1 MGSQVSVSIENLVME
16 NVEVK
21 AICSYDFPPKI
32 WKRYV
37 DDVCTALKERPD
49 TTFTDHLNP
58 IGKSINITVELES
71 NNKLAFLD
79 TQIQYHQDGNFTTRV
94 HRKKTQKITCHLTHI
109 TP

>member
-16 NVEVK
+16 NVEVR
-21 AICSYDFPPKI
+21 AISSYDFHPKI

-37 DDVCTALKERPD
+37 DDACTALKERPD

-58 IGKSINITVELES
+58 IGESTVELES

-79 TQIQYHQDGNFTTRV
+79 TQIHYHQDGNFTTRV
-94 HRKKTQKITCHLTHI
+94 HRKKTQKNTCHLTHI

>member
-1 MGSQVSVSIENLVME
+1 MGSQVSVSIENLVIE
-16 NVEVK
+16 NAEVR
-21 AICSYDFPPKI
+21 AISSCDFHP
-32 WKRYV
+32 YV
-37 DDVCTALKERPD
+37 DDVCTALNERPD

-58 IGKSINITVELES
+58 IGESMNFTVELES

-79 TQIQYHQDGNFTTRV
+79 TQIQYHQDGNFTRV